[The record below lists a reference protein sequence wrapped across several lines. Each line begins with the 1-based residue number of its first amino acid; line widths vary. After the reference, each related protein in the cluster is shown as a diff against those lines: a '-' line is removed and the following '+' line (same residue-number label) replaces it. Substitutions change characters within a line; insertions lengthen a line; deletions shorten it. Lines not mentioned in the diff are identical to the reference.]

1 MVGVLKVATL
11 IHAVVLGAPGANA
24 VPEGEA
30 GFGTD
35 EAPSGATPLPVSPG
49 PGSPTPAPLAP
60 AAPNQATPPAPADA
74 AAPSSPPVSSASPA
88 RAQAVAP
95 RQTTLPPVEEPLKK
109 RPPHRVVSLTFSPL
123 HLLSPIFEIEAELA
137 MAPHFGVGVI
147 GGIGTMNTQTV
158 NPNYPDQD
166 FSVYELGGQV
176 IGYPLREFSSLQVG
190 AEVMWIHVNASTYQG
205 QSVEANAGGVA
216 VGPFVGYK
224 VLTDIGF
231 TFVAQGGFQ
240 YVAVNAHASDS
251 EGNSARAESSDFV
264 PLLNLNLGWSF

>member
-35 EAPSGATPLPVSPG
+35 EAPSGATAVPV
-49 PGSPTPAPLAP
+49 SPTPAPATP
-60 AAPNQATPPAPADA
+60 AAPNQATPPAEGV
-74 AAPSSPPVSSASPA
+74 APSSRPVSSASPA
-88 RAQAVAP
+88 GAQAVAP
-95 RQTTLPPVEEPLKK
+95 RQTTLPPVEEPPKK

-123 HLLSPIFEIEAELA
+123 HLLFPVFEIEAELA

-158 NPNYPDQD
+158 NPAYPDQD
-166 FSVYELGGQV
+166 FSVYELGGQL
-176 IGYPLREFSSLQVG
+176 IGYPLREFSSLQIG
-190 AEVMWIHVNASTYQG
+190 AELMWIHVNATKYQG

-216 VGPFVGYK
+216 VGPLVGYK

-231 TFVAQGGFQ
+231 TFAVQGGFQ
-240 YVAVNAHASDS
+240 YVAVRAHASDS